1 MTLAKV
7 LAEHWQCVNDHHNAA
22 ANRPHCFACKE
33 PWPCD
38 AVEMARQLQEAQ
50 ERDVE
55 LRAAGEAI
63 LPENLSKLGSVVDEY
78 TPHAIA
84 ILIAKADAWVRFRAA
99 LAQPVSHDR

>member
-50 ERDVE
+50 ERVAWLE
-55 LRAAGEAI
+55 TALQ
-63 LPENLSKLGSVVDEY
+63 LGLG
-78 TPHAIA
+78 PPP
-84 ILIAKADAWVRFRAA
+84 
-99 LAQPVSHDR
+99 AQPAGGPK